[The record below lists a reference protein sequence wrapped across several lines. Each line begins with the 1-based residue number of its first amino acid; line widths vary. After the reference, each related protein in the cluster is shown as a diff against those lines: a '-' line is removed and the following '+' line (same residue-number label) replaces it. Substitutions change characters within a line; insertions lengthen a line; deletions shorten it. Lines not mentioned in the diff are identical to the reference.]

1 VKIRHYA
8 KRQTVT
14 KNPRFAQLFFGTLQN
29 RSVSAVSSKQKSKKS
44 KMNITI
50 IGASAGI
57 GLETVKRGLN
67 RNHSITTLSRSEI
80 QLEEKNSLKMII
92 GDATNKADLLN
103 SIQNADAII
112 ITLGTVK
119 NMKATTLFSDFAK
132 LIVEIHR
139 EKKIGVPII
148 FVTGFGAGE
157 SKNYVSWIVKMFLKY
172 FLKDVYAD
180 KTKMEE
186 IITNSDLNWTVVRP
200 GRLLDKELTEKY
212 RIENKLF
219 KGINIGGI
227 NRADVADFLI
237 KQAEKQTELKKYIA
251 ISEK

>member
-1 VKIRHYA
+1 
-8 KRQTVT
+8 
-14 KNPRFAQLFFGTLQN
+14 
-29 RSVSAVSSKQKSKKS
+29 
-44 KMNITI
+44 MNITI

-80 QLEEKNSLKMII
+80 NIEEKQSLNMIL
-92 GDATNKADLLN
+92 GDATNKADLFK
-103 SIQNADAII
+103 SIQNADALI
-112 ITLGTVK
+112 ITLGTGK

-132 LIVEIHR
+132 LILEIHN
-139 EKKIGVPII
+139 ENKITIPFI

-157 SKNYVSWIVKMFLKY
+157 SENYVPWLVKMFLKY
-172 FLKDVYAD
+172 LLKDVYAD

-186 IITNSDLNWTVVRP
+186 MITHSDLNWTVVRP

-237 KQAEKQTELKKYIA
+237 KQAENQTELKKYIG

>member
-1 VKIRHYA
+1 
-8 KRQTVT
+8 
-14 KNPRFAQLFFGTLQN
+14 
-29 RSVSAVSSKQKSKKS
+29 
-44 KMNITI
+44 MNITI

-57 GLETVKRGLN
+57 GLEAVKRGLT

-80 QLEEKNSLKMII
+80 EIEAKKSLKVIL

-103 SIQNADAII
+103 SIQNTDAII
-112 ITLGTVK
+112 VTLGTSK

-132 LIVEIHR
+132 LIVEIHS
-139 EKKIGVPII
+139 ENKIDIPFI

-157 SKNYVSWIVKMFLKY
+157 SKNYVPWLVKIFLKY
-172 FLKDVYAD
+172 FLKEVYAD
-180 KTKMEE
+180 KTNMEE
-186 IITNSDLNWTVVRP
+186 IITNSDMNWTVVRP
-200 GRLLDKELTEKY
+200 GRLLDKKLTEKY

-237 KQAEKQTELKKYIA
+237 KQAEKQTELRKYIA

>member
-1 VKIRHYA
+1 
-8 KRQTVT
+8 
-14 KNPRFAQLFFGTLQN
+14 
-29 RSVSAVSSKQKSKKS
+29 
-44 KMNITI
+44 MNIAI

-80 QLEEKNSLKMII
+80 EIKEKKSLNMIL

-103 SIQNADAII
+103 SIQQADAII
-112 ITLGTVK
+112 VTLGTGR

-132 LIVEIHR
+132 LIVEINR
-139 EKKIGVPII
+139 EKKMYIPFI

-157 SKNYVSWIVKMFLKY
+157 SKNYVPWMVKLFLKHL
-172 FLKDVYAD
+172 LKDVYAD

-200 GRLLDKELTEKY
+200 GRLLNKELTEKY
-212 RIENKLF
+212 RIENTLF

-251 ISEK
+251 LSEK

>member
-1 VKIRHYA
+1 
-8 KRQTVT
+8 
-14 KNPRFAQLFFGTLQN
+14 
-29 RSVSAVSSKQKSKKS
+29 
-44 KMNITI
+44 MNISI

-57 GLETVKRGLN
+57 GLEAVKRGLS

-80 QLEEKNSLKMII
+80 EIEGKESLKMLL
-92 GDATNKADLLN
+92 GDATNKADLVN
-103 SIQNADAII
+103 SIQNADALIV
-112 ITLGTVK
+112 TLGTGK

-132 LIVEIHR
+132 LIVEIHG
-139 EKKIGVPII
+139 EHKIDVPLI

-157 SKNYVSWIVKMFLKY
+157 SKNYVSWFVKQFLKY

-212 RIENKLF
+212 RIENTLF
-219 KGINIGGI
+219 IGMNIGGI

-237 KQAEKQTELKKYIA
+237 KQAENQTELRTYVGL
-251 ISEK
+251 SEK

>member
-1 VKIRHYA
+1 
-8 KRQTVT
+8 
-14 KNPRFAQLFFGTLQN
+14 
-29 RSVSAVSSKQKSKKS
+29 
-44 KMNITI
+44 MNITI
-50 IGASAGI
+50 IGASAGL

-80 QLEEKNSLKMII
+80 QLEEKNSLNTIL
-92 GDATNKADLLN
+92 GDATIKADLLK
-103 SIQNADAII
+103 SIENAEAII
-112 ITLGTVK
+112 VTLGTSK

-132 LIVEIHR
+132 LIVEIHK
-139 EKKIGVPII
+139 EHKIDVPFI

-157 SKNYVSWIVKMFLKY
+157 SKNYVSWLVKLFLKY
-172 FLKDVYAD
+172 LLKDVYAD

-227 NRADVADFLI
+227 NRSDLADFLI
-237 KQAEKQTELKKYIA
+237 KQAEKQTELRKFVA
-251 ISEK
+251 ISGNRTKPKL

>member
-1 VKIRHYA
+1 
-8 KRQTVT
+8 
-14 KNPRFAQLFFGTLQN
+14 
-29 RSVSAVSSKQKSKKS
+29 
-44 KMNITI
+44 MNITI
-50 IGASAGI
+50 IGASAGL
-57 GLETVKRGLN
+57 GLETVKRGLT

-80 QLEEKNSLKMII
+80 KLEDKKSLKMIL
-92 GDATNKADLLN
+92 GDATNKADLFH
-103 SIQNADAII
+103 SIQNADALI
-112 ITLGTVK
+112 ITLGTGK

-132 LIVEIHR
+132 LIVELHR
-139 EKKIGVPII
+139 ANKIDIPFI

-157 SKNYVSWIVKMFLKY
+157 SKNYVSWLVKLFLKY

-186 IITNSDLNWTVVRP
+186 IITHSDLNWTVVRP
-200 GRLLDKELTEKY
+200 GRLLDNELTEKY

-227 NRADVADFLI
+227 NRADVADCLI
-237 KQAEKQTELKKYIA
+237 KQAEKQTELKQYIA

>member
-1 VKIRHYA
+1 
-8 KRQTVT
+8 
-14 KNPRFAQLFFGTLQN
+14 
-29 RSVSAVSSKQKSKKS
+29 
-44 KMNITI
+44 MNITI

-80 QLEEKNSLKMII
+80 NIEEKQSLNMIL
-92 GDATNKADLLN
+92 GDATNKADLFK
-103 SIQNADAII
+103 SIQNADALI
-112 ITLGTVK
+112 ITLGTGK
-119 NMKATTLFSDFAK
+119 NMKPTTIFSDFAK
-132 LIVEIHR
+132 LILEIHN
-139 EKKIGVPII
+139 ENKITIPFI

-157 SKNYVSWIVKMFLKY
+157 SKNYVPWLVKMFLKY
-172 FLKDVYAD
+172 LLKDVYAD

-186 IITNSDLNWTVVRP
+186 LITHSDLNWTVVRP

-237 KQAEKQTELKKYIA
+237 KQAENQTELKKYIG

>member
-1 VKIRHYA
+1 
-8 KRQTVT
+8 
-14 KNPRFAQLFFGTLQN
+14 
-29 RSVSAVSSKQKSKKS
+29 
-44 KMNITI
+44 MNITI

-57 GLETVKRGLN
+57 GLEAVKRGLD
-67 RNHSITTLSRSEI
+67 RNHSITTLSRSDIEI
-80 QLEEKNSLKMII
+80 GEKKSLKVIL
-92 GDATNKADLLN
+92 GDATNKADLLS

-112 ITLGTVK
+112 VTLGTSK
-119 NMKATTLFSDFAK
+119 NMNATTLFSDFAQ
-132 LIVEIHR
+132 LMVEIHK
-139 EKKIGVPII
+139 ENKIDIPFI

-157 SKNYVSWIVKMFLKY
+157 SKNYVPWLVKMFLKY

-186 IITNSDLNWTVVRP
+186 FITNSDLNWTVVRP
-200 GRLLDKELTEKY
+200 GRLFDKELTEKY

-237 KQAEKQTELKKYIA
+237 KQAEEQTELKKYIA

>member
-1 VKIRHYA
+1 
-8 KRQTVT
+8 
-14 KNPRFAQLFFGTLQN
+14 
-29 RSVSAVSSKQKSKKS
+29 
-44 KMNITI
+44 MNITI
-50 IGASAGI
+50 IGASSGI

-80 QLEEKNSLKMII
+80 KLEQNRLLKVIL
-92 GDATNKADLLN
+92 GDATIKADLLKA
-103 SIQNADAII
+103 IQNAEALI
-112 ITLGTVK
+112 ITLGTSK
-119 NMKATTLFSDFAK
+119 NMKVTTLFSDFAK

-139 EKKIGVPII
+139 ENKIKAPFI

-157 SKNYVSWIVKMFLKY
+157 SKNYVSWLVRLFLNY

-212 RIENKLF
+212 RIENTLF
-219 KGINIGGI
+219 KGIKIGGI

>member
-1 VKIRHYA
+1 
-8 KRQTVT
+8 
-14 KNPRFAQLFFGTLQN
+14 
-29 RSVSAVSSKQKSKKS
+29 
-44 KMNITI
+44 MNITI

-57 GLETVKRGLN
+57 GLETVKRGLD
-67 RNHSITTLSRSEI
+67 RNHSITTLSRSGIEI
-80 QLEEKNSLKMII
+80 EEKKSLKVIL
-92 GDATNKADLLN
+92 GDATNKADLLS

-112 ITLGTVK
+112 VTLGTSK
-119 NMKATTLFSDFAK
+119 NMNATTLFSDFAQ
-132 LIVEIHR
+132 LMVEIHK
-139 EKKIGVPII
+139 ENKIDIPFI

-157 SKNYVSWIVKMFLKY
+157 SKNYVPWLVKMFLKY

-200 GRLLDKELTEKY
+200 GRLLDKELTENY

-219 KGINIGGI
+219 KGINVGGI

-237 KQAEKQTELKKYIA
+237 KQAEEQTGLKKYIA

>member
-1 VKIRHYA
+1 
-8 KRQTVT
+8 
-14 KNPRFAQLFFGTLQN
+14 
-29 RSVSAVSSKQKSKKS
+29 
-44 KMNITI
+44 MNITI

-57 GLETVKRGLN
+57 GLEAVKRGLD
-67 RNHSITTLSRSEI
+67 RNHSITTLSRSGIEI
-80 QLEEKNSLKMII
+80 GEKKSLKVIL
-92 GDATNKADLLN
+92 GDATNKADLLS

-112 ITLGTVK
+112 VTLGTSK
-119 NMKATTLFSDFAK
+119 NMNATTLFSDFAQ
-132 LIVEIHR
+132 LMVEIHK
-139 EKKIGVPII
+139 ENKIDSPFI

-157 SKNYVSWIVKMFLKY
+157 SKNYVPWLVKMFLKY

-200 GRLLDKELTEKY
+200 GRLFDKELTEKY

>member
-1 VKIRHYA
+1 
-8 KRQTVT
+8 
-14 KNPRFAQLFFGTLQN
+14 
-29 RSVSAVSSKQKSKKS
+29 
-44 KMNITI
+44 MNITI

-57 GLETVKRGLN
+57 GLEAVKRGLN

-80 QLEEKNSLKMII
+80 KIEDKNSINSIL
-92 GDATNKADLLN
+92 GDATNKEELKKV
-103 SIQNADAII
+103 IQNADALV
-112 ITLGTVK
+112 ITLGTAK
-119 NMKATTLFSDFAK
+119 NMKTTTLFSDFAE
-132 LIVEIHR
+132 LIVEIHS
-139 EKKIGVPII
+139 ENKIDVPVI

-157 SKNYVSWIVKMFLKY
+157 SQNYVSWLVKMFLMY
-172 FLKDVYAD
+172 LLKDVYAN

-186 IITNSDLNWTVVRP
+186 IITQSDMKWTVVRP

-212 RIENKLF
+212 RIENSLF

-237 KQAEKQTELKKYIA
+237 KQAENQTYLMQYVA

>member
-1 VKIRHYA
+1 
-8 KRQTVT
+8 
-14 KNPRFAQLFFGTLQN
+14 
-29 RSVSAVSSKQKSKKS
+29 
-44 KMNITI
+44 MNITI

-67 RNHSITTLSRSEI
+67 RNHSITTLSRTEI
-80 QLEEKNSLKMII
+80 AEKKSIKMIL
-92 GDATNKADLLN
+92 GDATNKADVTN
-103 SIQNADAII
+103 AIQNADALI
-112 ITLGTVK
+112 ITLGTGK
-119 NMKATTLFSDFAK
+119 NMKATTLFSDFAN
-132 LIVEIHR
+132 LIVEIDR
-139 EKKIGVPII
+139 ENKIAIPFI

-157 SKNYVSWIVKMFLKY
+157 SKNYVSWLVKMFLKY

-212 RIENKLF
+212 RIENELF

>member
-1 VKIRHYA
+1 
-8 KRQTVT
+8 
-14 KNPRFAQLFFGTLQN
+14 
-29 RSVSAVSSKQKSKKS
+29 
-44 KMNITI
+44 MNITI

-80 QLEEKNSLKMII
+80 NIEEKQSLNMIL
-92 GDATNKADLLN
+92 GDAINKADLFK
-103 SIQNADAII
+103 SIQNADALI
-112 ITLGTVK
+112 ITLGTGK
-119 NMKATTLFSDFAK
+119 NMKPTTIFSDFAK
-132 LIVEIHR
+132 LILEIHN
-139 EKKIGVPII
+139 ENKITIPFI

-157 SKNYVSWIVKMFLKY
+157 SKNYVPWLVKMFLKY
-172 FLKDVYAD
+172 LLKDVYAD

-186 IITNSDLNWTVVRP
+186 LITHSDLNWTVVRP

-237 KQAEKQTELKKYIA
+237 KQAENQTELKKYIG

>member
-1 VKIRHYA
+1 
-8 KRQTVT
+8 
-14 KNPRFAQLFFGTLQN
+14 
-29 RSVSAVSSKQKSKKS
+29 
-44 KMNITI
+44 MNITI

-57 GLETVKRGLN
+57 GLETVKIGLN

-80 QLEEKNSLKMII
+80 NIEEKQSLNMIL
-92 GDATNKADLLN
+92 GDATNKADLFK
-103 SIQNADAII
+103 SIQNADALI
-112 ITLGTVK
+112 ITLGTGK
-119 NMKATTLFSDFAK
+119 NMKPTTLFSDFAK
-132 LIVEIHR
+132 LILEIHN
-139 EKKIGVPII
+139 ENKITIPFI

-157 SKNYVSWIVKMFLKY
+157 SKNYVPWLVKMFLKY
-172 FLKDVYAD
+172 LLKDVYAD

-186 IITNSDLNWTVVRP
+186 LITHSDLNWTVVRP

-237 KQAEKQTELKKYIA
+237 KQAENQTELKKYIG

>member
-1 VKIRHYA
+1 
-8 KRQTVT
+8 
-14 KNPRFAQLFFGTLQN
+14 
-29 RSVSAVSSKQKSKKS
+29 
-44 KMNITI
+44 MNITI

-57 GLETVKRGLN
+57 GIETVKRGLD
-67 RNHSITTLSRSEI
+67 RNHSITTLSRSNIEI
-80 QLEEKNSLKMII
+80 EEKKSLNVIL
-92 GDATNKADLLN
+92 GDATNKADLLS

-112 ITLGTVK
+112 VTLGTSK
-119 NMKATTLFSDFAK
+119 NMNATTLFSDFAQ
-132 LIVEIHR
+132 LMVEIHK
-139 EKKIGVPII
+139 ENKIDIPFI

-157 SKNYVSWIVKMFLKY
+157 SKNYVPWLVKMFLKY

-186 IITNSDLNWTVVRP
+186 IITHSDLNWTVVRP

-237 KQAEKQTELKKYIA
+237 KQAEKQPELKKYIA

>member
-1 VKIRHYA
+1 
-8 KRQTVT
+8 
-14 KNPRFAQLFFGTLQN
+14 
-29 RSVSAVSSKQKSKKS
+29 
-44 KMNITI
+44 MNITI

-57 GLETVKRGLN
+57 GLATVKRGLD
-67 RNHSITTLSRSEI
+67 RNHSITTLSRTEI
-80 QLEEKNSLKMII
+80 EIEEKRLLKVIL
-92 GDATNKADLLN
+92 GDATNKADLIN
-103 SIQNADAII
+103 SIENADALIV
-112 ITLGTVK
+112 TLGTGK
-119 NMKATTLFSDFAK
+119 NMKTTTLFSDFAK
-132 LIVEIHR
+132 LIVEIDR
-139 EKKIGVPII
+139 ENKIDIPFI

-237 KQAEKQTELKKYIA
+237 KQAEKQTELKKHIA

>member
-1 VKIRHYA
+1 
-8 KRQTVT
+8 
-14 KNPRFAQLFFGTLQN
+14 
-29 RSVSAVSSKQKSKKS
+29 
-44 KMNITI
+44 MNITI
-50 IGASAGI
+50 IGASGGI

-67 RNHSITTLSRSEI
+67 RKHSITTLSRSEI
-80 QLEEKNSLKMII
+80 AIEEKNSLNVIL

-103 SIQNADAII
+103 SIQKAEAII
-112 ITLGTVK
+112 VTLGTGK
-119 NMKATTLFSDFAK
+119 NMKPTTLFSDFAK
-132 LIVEIHR
+132 LIVEIHK
-139 EKKIGVPII
+139 ENKIAIPFI

-157 SKNYVSWIVKMFLKY
+157 SKNYVSWAVKVFLKY

-200 GRLLDKELTEKY
+200 GRLLGKELTENY
-212 RIENKLF
+212 RVENKLF

-237 KQAEKQTELKKYIA
+237 KQAEKQTELKKYVA
-251 ISEK
+251 ILY

>member
-1 VKIRHYA
+1 
-8 KRQTVT
+8 
-14 KNPRFAQLFFGTLQN
+14 
-29 RSVSAVSSKQKSKKS
+29 
-44 KMNITI
+44 MNITI

-57 GLETVKRGLN
+57 GLETVKRGIN

-80 QLEEKNSLKMII
+80 NIEEKQSLNMIL
-92 GDATNKADLLN
+92 GDATNKADLFK
-103 SIQNADAII
+103 SIQNADALI
-112 ITLGTVK
+112 ITLGTGK
-119 NMKATTLFSDFAK
+119 NMKPTNLFSDFAK
-132 LIVEIHR
+132 LILEIHK
-139 EKKIGVPII
+139 ENKITIPFI

-157 SKNYVSWIVKMFLKY
+157 SKNYVPWLVKMFLKY
-172 FLKDVYAD
+172 LLKDVYAD

-186 IITNSDLNWTVVRP
+186 MITHSDLNWTVVRP

-227 NRADVADFLI
+227 NRAYVADFLI
-237 KQAEKQTELKKYIA
+237 KQAENQTELKKHIG

>member
-1 VKIRHYA
+1 
-8 KRQTVT
+8 
-14 KNPRFAQLFFGTLQN
+14 
-29 RSVSAVSSKQKSKKS
+29 
-44 KMNITI
+44 MNITI

-57 GLETVKRGLN
+57 GLEAVKRGLN

-80 QLEEKNSLKMII
+80 QIEEKESINKIL
-92 GDATNKADLLN
+92 GDATNKADLIK
-103 SIQNADAII
+103 SIQNAEALI
-112 ITLGTVK
+112 ITLGTGK

-139 EKKIGVPII
+139 ENKIVIPLI

-157 SKNYVSWIVKMFLKY
+157 SKNYVSWLVKMFLKY
-172 FLKDVYAD
+172 LLKDVYDD
-180 KTKMEE
+180 KAKMEE

-200 GRLLDKELTEKY
+200 GRLLDGGLTEKY
-212 RIENKLF
+212 RIENTLF
-219 KGINIGGI
+219 KGIKIGGI

>member
-1 VKIRHYA
+1 
-8 KRQTVT
+8 
-14 KNPRFAQLFFGTLQN
+14 
-29 RSVSAVSSKQKSKKS
+29 
-44 KMNITI
+44 MNIVI

-80 QLEEKNSLKMII
+80 EIQEKKSLNMLL
-92 GDATNKADLLN
+92 GDATNKVDLVN
-103 SIQNADAII
+103 AIQKADALI
-112 ITLGTVK
+112 ITLGTGK

-132 LIVEIHR
+132 LIVEIHN
-139 EKKIGVPII
+139 ENKITIPVI

-157 SKNYVSWIVKMFLKY
+157 SGKYVTWLVKLFLKY
-172 FLKDVYAD
+172 FLKDVYTD
-180 KTKMEE
+180 KTKMEG

-212 RIENKLF
+212 RIENKLY

>member
-1 VKIRHYA
+1 
-8 KRQTVT
+8 
-14 KNPRFAQLFFGTLQN
+14 
-29 RSVSAVSSKQKSKKS
+29 
-44 KMNITI
+44 MNITI

-80 QLEEKNSLKMII
+80 NIEEKQSLNMIL
-92 GDATNKADLLN
+92 GDATNKADLFK
-103 SIQNADAII
+103 SIQNADALI
-112 ITLGTVK
+112 ITLGTGK
-119 NMKATTLFSDFAK
+119 NMKPTTLFSDFAK
-132 LIVEIHR
+132 LILEIQN
-139 EKKIGVPII
+139 ENKITIPFI

-157 SKNYVSWIVKMFLKY
+157 SKNYVAWLVKMFLKY
-172 FLKDVYAD
+172 FLKYVYAD

-186 IITNSDLNWTVVRP
+186 IITSSDLNWTVVRP

-212 RIENKLF
+212 RVENKLF

-237 KQAEKQTELKKYIA
+237 KQAEKQTELKKYTA

>member
-1 VKIRHYA
+1 
-8 KRQTVT
+8 
-14 KNPRFAQLFFGTLQN
+14 
-29 RSVSAVSSKQKSKKS
+29 
-44 KMNITI
+44 MNIAI

-57 GLETVKRGLN
+57 GLQTVIRGLN
-67 RNHSITTLSRSEI
+67 RNHSITSLSRSEI
-80 QLEEKNSLKMII
+80 EIEEKKSLKMIL

-112 ITLGTVK
+112 VTLGARK
-119 NMKATTLFSDFAK
+119 NMKSITLFSDFAK
-132 LIVEIHR
+132 LIVEIHT
-139 EKKIGVPII
+139 ENKIEIPLI

-157 SKNYVSWIVKMFLKY
+157 SKNYVPWLVKMFLKY
-172 FLKDVYAD
+172 LLKDVYAD

-186 IITNSDLNWTVVRP
+186 IITNSDMNWTVVRP
-200 GRLLDKELTEKY
+200 GRLLDKGLTEKY
-212 RIENKLF
+212 RIENTLF

>member
-1 VKIRHYA
+1 
-8 KRQTVT
+8 
-14 KNPRFAQLFFGTLQN
+14 
-29 RSVSAVSSKQKSKKS
+29 
-44 KMNITI
+44 MNITI

-80 QLEEKNSLKMII
+80 EIKEKKSLNMIL
-92 GDATNKADLLN
+92 GDATNKADLIN
-103 SIQNADAII
+103 SIQQADAII
-112 ITLGTVK
+112 VTLGTGR

-132 LIVEIHR
+132 LIVEINR
-139 EKKIGVPII
+139 EKKMDVPFI

-157 SKNYVSWIVKMFLKY
+157 SKNYVPWMVKLFLKY
-172 FLKDVYAD
+172 LLKDVYAD

-212 RIENKLF
+212 RIENTLF

-251 ISEK
+251 LSEK

>member
-1 VKIRHYA
+1 
-8 KRQTVT
+8 
-14 KNPRFAQLFFGTLQN
+14 
-29 RSVSAVSSKQKSKKS
+29 
-44 KMNITI
+44 MNITI

-57 GLETVKRGLN
+57 GLETLKRGLN

-80 QLEEKNSLKMII
+80 HIEEKKSFNMLL
-92 GDATNKADLLN
+92 GDATNKADLVN
-103 SIQNADAII
+103 SIQNADALIV
-112 ITLGTVK
+112 TLGTGK

-139 EKKIGVPII
+139 ENRMNIPII

-157 SKNYVSWIVKMFLKY
+157 SKNYVSWIVNFFLKY

-186 IITNSDLNWTVVRP
+186 TITNSDLNWTVVRP

-212 RIENKLF
+212 RIENTLF

-237 KQAEKQTELKKYIA
+237 KQAENQTQLKKYIG

>member
-1 VKIRHYA
+1 
-8 KRQTVT
+8 
-14 KNPRFAQLFFGTLQN
+14 
-29 RSVSAVSSKQKSKKS
+29 
-44 KMNITI
+44 MNITI

-57 GLETVKRGLN
+57 GLETVKRGLD
-67 RNHSITTLSRSEI
+67 RNHSITTLSRSGIEI
-80 QLEEKNSLKMII
+80 GEKKSLKVIL
-92 GDATNKADLLN
+92 GDATNKADLLS

-112 ITLGTVK
+112 VTLGTSK
-119 NMKATTLFSDFAK
+119 NMNATTLFSNFAQ
-132 LIVEIHR
+132 LMVEIHK
-139 EKKIGVPII
+139 ENKIDIPFI

-157 SKNYVSWIVKMFLKY
+157 SKNYVPWLVKMFLKY

-200 GRLLDKELTEKY
+200 GRLFDKELTEKY

-219 KGINIGGI
+219 KGINVGGI

>member
-1 VKIRHYA
+1 
-8 KRQTVT
+8 
-14 KNPRFAQLFFGTLQN
+14 
-29 RSVSAVSSKQKSKKS
+29 
-44 KMNITI
+44 MNITI

-57 GLETVKRGLN
+57 GLEAVKRGLN

-80 QLEEKNSLKMII
+80 QIEEKESINKIL
-92 GDATNKADLLN
+92 GDATNKADLIK
-103 SIQNADAII
+103 SIQNAEALI
-112 ITLGTVK
+112 ITLGTGK

-139 EKKIGVPII
+139 ENKIEIPLI

-157 SKNYVSWIVKMFLKY
+157 SKNYVSWLVKMFLKY
-172 FLKDVYAD
+172 LLKDVYDD
-180 KTKMEE
+180 KAKMEE

-200 GRLLDKELTEKY
+200 GRLLDGELTEKY
-212 RIENKLF
+212 RIENTLF
-219 KGINIGGI
+219 KGIKIGGI

-237 KQAEKQTELKKYIA
+237 KQAEKQTQLKKYIA